1 MKEREEKIKMLLALD
16 VGNTNI
22 VLGVYEGENLIKE
35 YRVQTIKE
43 GIGDELSKEFKA
55 GIDYLK
61 INDNNI
67 QGIAVS
73 TVVPSIMPIIEK
85 VLNDNFSAE
94 PFIINPDVKS
104 NIILDIDP
112 VDARY
117 LGADRIAD
125 AAAAYKKYYGPCI
138 VIDFGTAT
146 TYDFITQE
154 GVFIGGLISPG
165 LKVSADALYSAA
177 SLLSEIKLEKPKTCI
192 AKNGIDAILGGII
205 YGYVGQVEY
214 LIQRM
219 KTEFVEKID
228 VNVDESEIIVV
239 ATGGLSKFIC
249 DETDYID
256 YTDASL
262 TLDGIKLLYDMNKSE
277 V

>member
-1 MKEREEKIKMLLALD
+1 MLLALD

-22 VLGVYEGENLIKE
+22 VLGTYEGENLIEE
-35 YRVQTIKE
+35 YRVQTVKE
-43 GIGDELSKEFKA
+43 GTGDELLREFKA
-55 GIDYLK
+55 GIDHL
-61 INDNNI
+61 NVNNNNI
-67 QGIAVS
+67 EGIAVS
-73 TVVPSIMPIIEK
+73 TVVPSIMPLIEK
-85 VLNDNFSAE
+85 VLRDNFDVE
-94 PFIINPDVKS
+94 PFIINADVKMG
-104 NIILDIDP
+104 IILDIDVP
-112 VDARY
+112 SG

-125 AAAAYKKYYGPCI
+125 AAMVYKKYGGPCI

-146 TYDFITQE
+146 TYDFITEE
-154 GVFIGGLISPG
+154 GIFIGGLISPG
-165 LKVSADALYSAA
+165 LKISADALYSAA

-192 AKNGIDAILGGII
+192 AKNGIGAILGGTI

-219 KTEFVEKID
+219 KTEFVEKI
-228 VNVDESEIIVV
+228 NTKADESEIVVV

-256 YTDASL
+256 YVDASL
-262 TLDGIKLLYDMNKSE
+262 TLDGIKMLYDMNKSE